1 MGGLG
6 FRVEPVGLSNP
17 RDPMGISGSTEIAE
31 VLLLSRL
38 IPAPNIKPPPPRPP
52 EMA

>member
-17 RDPMGISGSTEIAE
+17 RDPMGISGSTEIIRGLGFR
-31 VLLLSRL
+31 V
-38 IPAPNIKPPPPRPP
+38 
-52 EMA
+52 